1 MLEELN
7 KRSGAITIDRDIVE
21 HFQSKKD
28 YMDYLNES
36 VLGNFTDEIYAGNV
50 KGGDDDYVASIFVPR
65 LTGNDRR
72 LRARNSMNSLLRPL
86 AWMLPS
92 MV

>member
-28 YMDYLNES
+28 YMDYLNEF
-36 VLGNFTDEIYAGNV
+36 VFGNFTRVMTMIM
-50 KGGDDDYVASIFVPR
+50 
-65 LTGNDRR
+65 L
-72 LRARNSMNSLLRPL
+72 LLSLSHGSQATTEDCGQGIL
-86 AWMLPS
+86 
-92 MV
+92 